1 MGARVTGAL
10 GTGRGVVLG
19 GRRGGVS
26 VGGGAIVAEVTKYS
40 LFWKASGG
48 GNIGQ
53 ESFSC
58 CWRDEVCET
67 IEFVAGWEFD
77 GCIGRGRSINGSGGA
92 EVECCLLLDFIVVF
106 FFFHHR
112 PA

>member
-10 GTGRGVVLG
+10 GTGRGAVFG

-26 VGGGAIVAEVTKYS
+26 VGCVAIVAEVIKYS

-58 CWRDEVCET
+58 CLRDVCEA
-67 IEFVAGWEFD
+67 IEFVAGWEFE
-77 GCIGRGRSINGSGGA
+77 GVIGRGKSINGSGGA
-92 EVECCLLLDFIVVF
+92 EVECCLLLGFIVVF
-106 FFFHHR
+106 FLFHNR